1 MPLTPAQ
8 WRRQRLAHQ
17 TALFVEYRSRVNA
30 IAHARLDAMLEVPP
44 RVPEDIPDDHRV
56 YEVAGQLDPPKDKE
70 VVREDITKQV
80 AHLWVLAEPEKWPYS
95 AEAMGLEVPSAKPD

>member
-1 MPLTPAQ
+1 MPTTPAQ

-30 IAHARLDAMLEVPP
+30 IARARLDAILEVSP
-44 RVPEDIPDDHRV
+44 RAPEDTLDDHRV
-56 YEVAGQLDPPKDKE
+56 YEVAGHLDPPKDRE
-70 VVREDITKQV
+70 VVREDISRQV
-80 AHLWVLAEPEKWPYS
+80 AHLWVLAEPEKWPAS